1 MSFFVT
7 FGLLNLIK
15 KVQVG
20 NSKQILDSSH
30 LPGGIT
36 TCPDITEASAGRAS
50 TKKKAFDPDNLP
62 PVNCKPPNANLRR
75 SIRSNILDPW
85 KVSKQNRFNSREKKH
100 RNICVSKFAV
110 FFWNGRN
117 PSDFR
122 GGDMTNCFLPVS
134 TV

>member
-85 KVSKQNRFNSREKKH
+85 KVSKQNRFNSREK
-100 RNICVSKFAV
+100 NIETYVCLNLR
-110 FFWNGRN
+110 FFFGMDEILRI
-117 PSDFR
+117 FEVE
-122 GGDMTNCFLPVS
+122 T
-134 TV
+134 